1 MLQICIKICCK
12 NKIRKNSLYLPNYKS
27 ASEFVAKIESEKT
40 LQICINLL
48 QNWNR
53 KISLFLLCYK
63 YASKFVA
70 KIRAEEIPYFSYA
83 TNMHQNLLQNENIFP
98 LMICIKCC
106 CKIKIW
112 KKSLFLLCY
121 KSASK
126 FVTKIKSEKISFFP
140 SYWQCASN
148 VVAKIESEKNS
159 PFLL

>member
-1 MLQICIKICCK
+1 MKLSTYIIECYQEYKSRSCIKFCCNIKIRKICRISPKLQICIKTCCKIVIRKKFPISPMLQICIKICCK

-70 KIRAEEIPYFSYA
+70 RIRAEEITFFSQ
-83 TNMHQNLLQNENIFP
+83 TRNLHQNLLQ
-98 LMICIKCC
+98 K
-106 CKIKIW
+106 
-112 KKSLFLLCY
+112 
-121 KSASK
+121 
-126 FVTKIKSEKISFFP
+126 
-140 SYWQCASN
+140 
-148 VVAKIESEKNS
+148 
-159 PFLL
+159 